1 MKRDSEETEK
11 TVEKIRGP
19 AERKTANRSKEEE
32 HDDENREVAP
42 VLRRDRT
49 RPQIELNED
58 DGDDDDQ
65 PRSVAPWLTRFT
77 RVAYRVE
84 VAIHF
89 CGGFAGSG
97 GCPIAA

>member
-1 MKRDSEETEK
+1 MKRDSEETEQA
-11 TVEKIRGP
+11 VEKVRDP
-19 AERKTANRSKEEE
+19 AERKAANRSKEEE
-32 HDDENREVAP
+32 HDDEDREVAP
-42 VLRRDRT
+42 LLRRDRT

-58 DGDDDDQ
+58 HDEDQDQ
-65 PRSVAPWLTRFT
+65 PRSVAPWLSRFT